1 MKKVIELIRVS
12 TLGQADEDRA
22 GVPSQRT
29 VNKKTCD
36 QQGLEIGRIFEI
48 ADVSGASVLLAPEI
62 QELIRLLES
71 GSFSG
76 VVTREFSRLI
86 RPESFADFA
95 LLQVFVDTKTV
106 LYLPDGPVDFSNKT
120 GRFMGTIRAAIA
132 GMERAEI
139 LERVWNAKEEKR
151 RRGELAQ
158 GSVVLGFGVDYEP
171 GRGFFYKPEAQ
182 LVGEAAR
189 GFLAGKQSYAE
200 IAKTLGVTP
209 RGAHVILRN
218 PIWTGVRVIDKKRD
232 PSTAGKYVGVNGR
245 QADRRKIDRSS
256 DEIIRVPV
264 NDRPILNEQEF
275 EELQRLMNLKQEKH
289 WRSQSDYNHRFTYNG
304 FVTCLICGQPIQ
316 TAHQRR
322 DYYVCK
328 GRRTG
333 QKCHKCQSKYM
344 SRERLEDVLDGLFA
358 FQLSSRSFL
367 GKCVS
372 ELLKRST
379 ENDSTLECQRLNSEP
394 NGFRRKRERVLDIF
408 EDGVIDKAE
417 MVKRLRPI
425 DEGIRVASVA
435 LSRNEKGPGIDL
447 EKLVAE
453 FAPLVDWEFWT
464 RDQKRQ
470 VLATLTPNIRV
481 ADYKVES
488 LGLNSSLFSNEDTRT
503 GRDSWRL
510 PA

>member
-1 MKKVIELIRVS
+1 
-12 TLGQADEDRA
+12 
-22 GVPSQRT
+22 
-29 VNKKTCD
+29 
-36 QQGLEIGRIFEI
+36 
-48 ADVSGASVLLAPEI
+48 
-62 QELIRLLES
+62 
-71 GSFSG
+71 
-76 VVTREFSRLI
+76 
-86 RPESFADFA
+86 
-95 LLQVFVDTKTV
+95 
-106 LYLPDGPVDFSNKT
+106 
-120 GRFMGTIRAAIA
+120 
-132 GMERAEI
+132 
-139 LERVWNAKEEKR
+139 
-151 RRGELAQ
+151 
-158 GSVVLGFGVDYEP
+158 
-171 GRGFFYKPEAQ
+171 
-182 LVGEAAR
+182 
-189 GFLAGKQSYAE
+189 
-200 IAKTLGVTP
+200 
-209 RGAHVILRN
+209 
-218 PIWTGVRVIDKKRD
+218 
-232 PSTAGKYVGVNGR
+232 
-245 QADRRKIDRSS
+245 
-256 DEIIRVPV
+256 
-264 NDRPILNEQEF
+264 
-275 EELQRLMNLKQEKH
+275 
-289 WRSQSDYNHRFTYNG
+289 
-304 FVTCLICGQPIQ
+304 
-316 TAHQRR
+316 
-322 DYYVCK
+322 
-328 GRRTG
+328 
-333 QKCHKCQSKYM
+333 M